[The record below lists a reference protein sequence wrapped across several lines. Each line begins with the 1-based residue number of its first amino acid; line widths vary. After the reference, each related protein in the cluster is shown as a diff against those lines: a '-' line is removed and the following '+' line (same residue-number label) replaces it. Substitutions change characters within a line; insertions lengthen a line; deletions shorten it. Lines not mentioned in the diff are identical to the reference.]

1 MKIRF
6 KIIVLLFTLST
17 LGLSACQDNPDD
29 NAPLVIV
36 ATSAAPDAGFYTYRH
51 ESGVFSIRI
60 PPNWVADNLPDPNG
74 VRVQFSNLE
83 GTESVVRLTVYVVN
97 TGTPMTREGF
107 LNAAAAYQPPED
119 VANYGWQLIE
129 DPIDQSDGSRRLV
142 GVRTYPT
149 IGPRAMNIFLQ
160 GNGSYFS
167 ALETDVTDADENLIN
182 TLAAVVNTYRVNSSV
197 ALQIGEVTGVTS
209 FTGVIGFDSYTAW
222 SDSDGG
228 FNITGR
234 VVNNADYA
242 VEAVR
247 LTGYLFDS
255 RSNRLS
261 EKSSILTTD
270 ILAPGEG
277 APFRLRFDG
286 GRPSTVVRYELHA
299 AARASEDTVLRNFY
313 DKSNFTV
320 QSNDPFYNESGF
332 LVVSGQLSN
341 NGSRLVKL
349 IKVVVSIFDDQNNI
363 VATETVFIDKDQL
376 LPGEAGSYEVVMYD
390 VGGPAI
396 RYELNVMGTA
406 E

>member
-1 MKIRF
+1 MKTRS
-6 KIIVLLFTLST
+6 KIIVLLFILP
-17 LGLSACQDNPDD
+17 LLVLSACQNNGDD
-29 NAPLVIV
+29 TTPLVVV

-83 GTESVVRLTVYVVN
+83 GTESVVRLTVYLVN

-119 VANYGWQLIE
+119 FANLGWQLIE

-142 GVRTYPT
+142 GVRNYPT

-167 ALETDVTDADENLIN
+167 ALEADVTNADTSLMS

-209 FTGVIGFDSYTAW
+209 FTGVIGFDSYTSW

-234 VVNNADYA
+234 VVNNADYS

-255 RSNRLS
+255 RSNQLT
-261 EKSSILTTD
+261 EKSTILTTD

-299 AARASEDTVLRNFY
+299 AARAAEDTVLRNFY
-313 DKSNFTV
+313 GKNNFTV

-363 VATETVFIDKDQL
+363 VSTETVFIDKDQL

-396 RYELNVMGTA
+396 RYELNIIGTA

>member
-1 MKIRF
+1 MKTRS
-6 KIIVLLFTLST
+6 KIIVLLFILP
-17 LGLSACQDNPDD
+17 LLVLSACQNNGDD
-29 NAPLVIV
+29 TAPLVVV

-83 GTESVVRLTVYVVN
+83 GTESIVRLTVYLVN

-119 VANYGWQLIE
+119 FAKLGWQLIE

-142 GVRTYPT
+142 GVRNYPT

-167 ALETDVTDADENLIN
+167 ALEADVTNADTSLIS

-209 FTGVIGFDSYTAW
+209 FTGVIGFDSYTSW

-234 VVNNADYA
+234 VVNNADYS

-247 LTGYLFDS
+247 LTGYLYDS
-255 RSNRLS
+255 RSNQLT
-261 EKSSILTTD
+261 EKSTILTTD

-299 AARASEDTVLRNFY
+299 AARAAEDIVLRNFY
-313 DKSNFTV
+313 GKNNFTV

-363 VATETVFIDKDQL
+363 VSTETVFIDKDQL

-396 RYELNVMGTA
+396 RYELNIIGTA

>member
-6 KIIVLLFTLST
+6 KIIVLLFIFST

-167 ALETDVTDADENLIN
+167 ALEADVTGADDPLIN

-234 VVNNADYA
+234 VVNNADYS

-313 DKSNFTV
+313 GKNNFTV

-349 IKVVVSIFDDQNNI
+349 IKVVVSIFDDQNNV

>member
-6 KIIVLLFTLST
+6 KIIVLLFILST

-299 AARASEDTVLRNFY
+299 AARASEDTVLLNFY

>member
-167 ALETDVTDADENLIN
+167 ALEADVTDADDPLIN
-182 TLAAVVNTYRVNSSV
+182 ILAAVVNTYRVNSSV

-234 VVNNADYA
+234 VVNNADYS

-313 DKSNFTV
+313 GKNNFTV